1 MAQVELKAGD
11 RVAFS
16 RAWLRSTGHFTG
28 EVPFRR
34 GTVRE
39 VRCFADSRVP
49 GQVPDLCVVAWD
61 DGSESRA
68 LACNLVRVDRI
79 PFEPV

>member
-1 MAQVELKAGD
+1 MTKNITINVGD

-28 EVPFRR
+28 EVPFMR
-34 GTVRE
+34 GTVRAVE
-39 VRCFADSRVP
+39 PFGKGSPPLVAVAWDGGSDSRV
-49 GQVPDLCVVAWD
+49 
-61 DGSESRA
+61 

>member
-1 MAQVELKAGD
+1 MANSNFPINVGD

-28 EVPFRR
+28 EVPFLR
-34 GTVRE
+34 GVVRDV
-39 VRCFADSRVP
+39 VRIGSGFDVP
-49 GQVPDLCVVAWD
+49 AIVTVAWD
-61 DGSESRA
+61 GAHEQRV